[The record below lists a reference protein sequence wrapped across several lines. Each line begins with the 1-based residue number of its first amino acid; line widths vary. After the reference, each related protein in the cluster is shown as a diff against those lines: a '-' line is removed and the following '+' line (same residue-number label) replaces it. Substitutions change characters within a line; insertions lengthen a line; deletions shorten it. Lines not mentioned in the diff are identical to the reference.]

1 MQLLLLVGAFEK
13 SVFRVVKEF
22 IPLVTEFFVRKDFL
36 GDFHID
42 SGIVPQGVR
51 WHDNLIVTTSFYEQ
65 AKKEVLFLNNKLIEL
80 PAASLCGFASL
91 HIAEMKK
98 AAQKLQHNSTATA
111 CTLVLQY

>member
-51 WHDNLIVTTSFYEQ
+51 WHDNLIVTISFYEQ
-65 AKKEVLFLNNKLIEL
+65 AKKEVIEL

-111 CTLVLQY
+111 CTLVLY